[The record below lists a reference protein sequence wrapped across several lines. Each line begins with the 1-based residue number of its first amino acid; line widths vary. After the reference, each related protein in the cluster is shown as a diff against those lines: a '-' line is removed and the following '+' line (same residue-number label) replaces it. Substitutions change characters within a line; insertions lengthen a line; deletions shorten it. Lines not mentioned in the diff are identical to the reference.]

1 MAGSHSPRAR
11 QSASRWRRCCRACR
25 GRQVHGGAAGFS
37 HQCSRHLSACA
48 CHASSAQF
56 CSDYC
61 PLTLSPS
68 PPAQQQEDP
77 PAAAAA
83 ACAVTDLEV
92 YAGAPQPELLHAPC
106 LPADGCVKL
115 LDPSRSLRTVR
126 SVRRAGPCGSQLTSH
141 CLRPAY
147 TAAEACS
154 GNEKSSR
161 MHPCACLPAC
171 LLGCPTANAACA
183 MPCLPRLPCLI

>member
-115 LDPSRSLRTVR
+115 LDPSRS
-126 SVRRAGPCGSQLTSH
+126 
-141 CLRPAY
+141 
-147 TAAEACS
+147 